1 MTTTDRGTVLTARDG
16 AVATITLNRPD
27 SMNSLDLEA
36 KRALLG
42 ALRAAAAD
50 AEVRAVVL
58 TGRGRGFCV
67 GQDLKEHV
75 ELIRADHPAPLN
87 TVSEHYNPIV
97 LTIAGMPKPVIAA
110 VNGMAA
116 GAGASFA
123 FAADFRIA
131 GAGAKFLMAFA
142 KIGLSVDS
150 GATWTLP
157 RLIGHARAAELMLL
171 AQPVDAARALAL
183 GMVTEVVPDEE
194 LQERAATLASDLAA
208 GPTLAY
214 AAIKAAL
221 AYSASH
227 DLPTSLDN
235 EGGHMA
241 RTGLSEDHRA
251 AVQAFMDKTK
261 PTFGGR

>member
-1 MTTTDRGTVLTARDG
+1 
-16 AVATITLNRPD
+16 
-27 SMNSLDLEA
+27 MNSLDTEA
-36 KRALLG
+36 KDALLA
-42 ALRAAAAD
+42 ALREAAED
-50 AEVRAVVL
+50 HDVRAVVL
-58 TGRGRGFCV
+58 TGHGRGFCV

-75 ELIRADHPAPLN
+75 ELIDAGDPAPLR
-87 TVSEHYNPIV
+87 TVAEHYNPIV

-131 GAGAKFLMAFA
+131 GNGAKFLMAFA

-171 AQPVDAARALAL
+171 AKPVDAARALEL
-183 GMVTEVVPDEE
+183 GMVTEVVPDAE
-194 LQERAATLASDLAA
+194 LQERAAALAAELAA

-214 AAIKAAL
+214 AAIKHAL

-227 DLPTSLDN
+227 DLAASLDN
-235 EGGHMA
+235 EGEHMA
-241 RTGLSEDHRA
+241 STGQTADHRA
-251 AVQAFMDKTK
+251 AVQAFVTKGK
-261 PTFGGR
+261 PTFAGR